1 MSGFQPDAA
10 YAMMGQGWD
19 CLRSMVYKE
28 AWTYSNISATSS
40 TWSSLASLP
49 GVFHSTMKAST
60 LFLLSLSALRG
71 NAQEACDAAC
81 QAAFTQLQTL
91 EASNWVSKNVTLD
104 TFYNTP
110 SNITGAKPGDLLRW
124 EDLSR
129 DVVNTNFTP
138 PAGMSI
144 SRFLYMTEDIDRK
157 PIPASAFVLLPYN
170 KPCGDKPFN
179 TAVWTHGT
187 AGRIRN
193 CAPSNHKDLYYEWQG
208 PYALATAGYAVI
220 APDYAGQGSDIPQGF
235 MYEAGYLHAADVA
248 YGLIA
253 ARKAIGDLLS
263 DEWVVVGHSEGGMT
277 AWRTNERL
285 AMPGQEELLKAGK
298 FLGAVANS
306 PALRP
311 LDLIPESI
319 RRAAGGP
326 IGDAVSVLFL
336 QSLALL
342 FPDQIRVEDYVTD
355 TVLGRIPL
363 LDQGC
368 LLVGRALFSNLT
380 SDELFKDLSWLE
392 HPAVV
397 DWQKRYN
404 GAGPHALA
412 APMLVVQGIADPLT
426 YANNTEWDFNQ
437 TCNAYPKPKATLRLY
452 PDADHNVAAQVP
464 QYDFLRWIQ
473 DRFDGAEVSEGC
485 TIETAEPVTTRF
497 RNVGTFYSGTGGG

>member
-1 MSGFQPDAA
+1 MEDLESGFV
-10 YAMMGQGWD
+10 YLTVSEGWEYLWLMD
-19 CLRSMVYKE
+19 YKVS
-28 AWTYSNISATSS
+28 WNPLGISASNSNWSFTSFPPNWFS
-40 TWSSLASLP
+40 M
-49 GVFHSTMKAST
+49 MKAKLLL
-60 LFLLSLSALRG
+60 LFSLSPLLG
-71 NAQEACDAAC
+71 SAQKACDATC
-81 QAAFTQLQTL
+81 QAAFSQFQAI
-91 EASNWVSKNVTLD
+91 EAASWVSKNVTTD
-104 TFYNTP
+104 VFYSTPANT
-110 SNITGAKPGDLLRW
+110 TGATPGDLLRW
-124 EDLSR
+124 ENLSR
-129 DVVNTNFTP
+129 GIVNTNFTP
-138 PAGMSI
+138 PAGLSI

-170 KPCGDKPFN
+170 KPDPNKPFN

-208 PYALATAGYAVI
+208 PYALAAAGYAVI

-253 ARKAIGDLLS
+253 ARKVIGDLLS
-263 DEWVVVGHSEGGMT
+263 EEWVVVGHSEGGMT

-285 AMPGQEELLKAGK
+285 AMPDQDELLKAGK

-326 IGDAVSVLFL
+326 IGDAVSVFFL

-355 TVLGRIPL
+355 TVLARIPL
-363 LDQGC
+363 MDQGC

-380 SDELFKDLSWLE
+380 KDELFKDMGWLE
-392 HPAVV
+392 HPAVI

-412 APMLVVQGIADPLT
+412 APMLVVQGVTDPLT

-437 TCNAYPKPKATLRLY
+437 TCNAFPKSKATLMLY
-452 PDADHNVAAQVP
+452 PGVDHNVAAQAP
-464 QYDFLRWIQ
+464 QVDFLRWIK
-473 DRFDGAEVSEGC
+473 DRFDGVEVAEGC
-485 TIETAEPVTTRF
+485 AIKTAEPVTARF
-497 RNVGTFYSGTGGG
+497 RDVGAFYSGSGTG